1 MTGAYTVGGGW
12 GIPKCAE
19 GCSCAEAGSHL
30 LSRVPETRIVSAAA
44 DELQE
49 ARVEAW
55 ELLRTGGVVALPTET
70 VYGLAADAFNPA
82 AVAKVFAAKERP
94 SFDPLIVHIASRGDL
109 KRVAVVPE
117 DVAETVDQL
126 ANAFWPGPLTLIL
139 PRHPDVPD
147 LVVSGLPTVAVRQS
161 SHPVF
166 RAINKALGQP
176 LAAPSAN
183 RFGRISPTS
192 ASAVAKELDGRIPL
206 IVDAGA
212 CREGLESTIIAI
224 EPREG
229 KKPVFRLH
237 RAGPV
242 TKEML
247 QPFGRVEKVREPV
260 GETPH
265 APGQLASHYAP
276 RTPLILL
283 EKPAD
288 FKPEPDKRYGLL
300 SYTGED
306 DGPYTK
312 LHDWERIESL
322 SPGSGKLAEAA
333 IRLFFVMR
341 LLDEAGLDAI
351 IAEPVSETGLGV
363 AIMDRLRR
371 AAATPP

>member
-1 MTGAYTVGGGW
+1 MIQVADDEMKEAVREA
-12 GIPKCAE
+12 CA
-19 GCSCAEAGSHL
+19 
-30 LSRVPETRIVSAAA
+30 
-44 DELQE
+44 
-49 ARVEAW
+49 
-55 ELLRTGGVVALPTET
+55 LLRDGEIVALPTET

-109 KRVAVVPE
+109 KRVAIVPE
-117 DVAETVDQL
+117 DIAESVNKLT
-126 ANAFWPGPLTLIL
+126 AAFWPGPLTLIL
-139 PRHPDVPD
+139 PKHPDVPD
-147 LVVSGLPTVAVRQS
+147 LVTSGLATVAVRQS
-161 SHPVF
+161 AHPLF
-166 RAINKALGQP
+166 RAVTKELGRP
-176 LAAPSAN
+176 IAAPSAN

-192 ASAVAKELDGRIPL
+192 ASAVLKELGGRIPL

-212 CREGLESTIIAI
+212 CGEGLESTIISI
-224 EPREG
+224 EARPD

-242 TKEML
+242 TKEQL
-247 QPFGRVEKVREPV
+247 QDFGKVEKVKDKP
-260 GETPH
+260 GDLPL
-265 APGQLASHYAP
+265 APGQLPSHYAP

-283 EKPAD
+283 ESPAA
-288 FKPEPDKRYGLL
+288 FQPAAGKKYGLL
-300 SYTGED
+300 SYTGDE
-306 DGPYTK
+306 DGPYVK
-312 LHDWERIESL
+312 LHDWEQIEAL

-371 AAATPP
+371 ASA